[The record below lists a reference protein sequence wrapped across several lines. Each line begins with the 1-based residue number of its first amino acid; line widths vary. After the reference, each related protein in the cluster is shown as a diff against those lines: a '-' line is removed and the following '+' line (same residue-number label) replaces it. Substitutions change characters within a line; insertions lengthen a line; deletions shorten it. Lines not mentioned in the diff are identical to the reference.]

1 MFHLHAYLIR
11 QQTVSLFMVL
21 LGLLIIVWLNHS
33 LKVLELVVNK
43 SASFTAFFKLS
54 FLPLP
59 LWLMVALPLA
69 CFCAIIWVI
78 YRLVSDR
85 ELVVMQAA
93 GISPIQFAIAPI
105 LFGLATTFILF
116 VNSIILLPNAFSI
129 FKQTQFEVRASIP
142 KVLIQDKVFVDLGK
156 DLTLYINKRK
166 SEQEVNQVFIQDS
179 RTDEVIVT
187 YTSESGAF
195 KIIDNRPVFILTNGQ
210 RVETRRGSSEP
221 ATLNFATHSLDISQ
235 QTDGTN
241 SRFIDANEESI
252 ADLMD
257 RDKAE
262 TDFRFPQRLAMA
274 HYRLAAPLQAVA
286 LALLASAIMLVGR
299 LTRANIIRRMVIAAI
314 AGILLQ
320 TFVVLTRGMIADIP
334 QSWPLIYLASLAPA
348 IMCLAA
354 LLRPEKTAR
363 TVQSLFRFSLNSGSQ
378 RA

>member
-1 MFHLHAYLIR
+1 
-11 QQTVSLFMVL
+11 
-21 LGLLIIVWLNHS
+21 
-33 LKVLELVVNK
+33 
-43 SASFTAFFKLS
+43 
-54 FLPLP
+54 
-59 LWLMVALPLA
+59 
-69 CFCAIIWVI
+69 
-78 YRLVSDR
+78 
-85 ELVVMQAA
+85 MQAA

-195 KIIDNRPVFILTNGQ
+195 KIIDDRPVFILTNGQ

-314 AGILLQ
+314 AGILL
-320 TFVVLTRGMIADIP
+320 R
-334 QSWPLIYLASLAPA
+334 
-348 IMCLAA
+348 
-354 LLRPEKTAR
+354 LL
-363 TVQSLFRFSLNSGSQ
+363 LC
-378 RA
+378 